1 MDDLDNTLA
10 TLLVKPEPPIE
21 AINGSRGR
29 LQDRMRGRRARRRI
43 GWLAPGLA
51 LATAAAA
58 VVAVIAT
65 GVTTPAGAPV
75 SGREVLL
82 MAAVSAERAP
92 EGSGDYWHV
101 TRKWSDPEMPQEE
114 SWTSRD
120 GQRWSKGEPGD
131 PPNSVVTDPAPL
143 ALKGA
148 KVTFEDLDRLPTDPE
163 ALKARIDELPGDDSG
178 LPASEERNLSLIA
191 LITELP
197 APSEV
202 RSAAFRA
209 LATLPEVKRTGTVDN
224 GEELLIA
231 DPDGEVEI
239 KLVIDPDNAR
249 VMRTNYLLADDGSI
263 AGDPAGF
270 ISVTTGWTDQPPQ

>member
-1 MDDLDNTLA
+1 MDDLDSTLA
-10 TLLVKPEPPIE
+10 TLLAKPEPSTE
-21 AINGSRGR
+21 AINGSRDR
-29 LQDRMRGRRARRRI
+29 LNKRMRGRRRV
-43 GWLAPGLA
+43 GWLVPGLG

-58 VVAVIAT
+58 AAVAVIAT
-65 GVTTPAGAPV
+65 GVTAPAAAPA
-75 SGREVLL
+75 SAREVLL
-82 MAAVSAERAP
+82 MAAVSAERTP

-120 GQRWSKGEPGD
+120 GRRWSKGEPGD
-131 PPNSVVTDPAPL
+131 PPDAVVTDPAPL
-143 ALKGA
+143 ALKGV
-148 KVTFEDLDRLPTDPE
+148 KVTLEDLDRLPTDPE

-178 LPASEERNLSLIA
+178 LRASEARNLSLFA

-231 DPDGEVEI
+231 DPDGKLEI

-249 VMRTNYLLADDGSI
+249 VMRTNYLVADDGSL
-263 AGDPAGF
+263 AGGPVGF